1 MFSPAQRPWHSGSAF
16 GPPRRLRRAER
27 RTSNIR
33 ITQGNVFADSDAA
46 GNGLAGTV
54 VKKTGAGTATFEIPI
69 DTNGT
74 VSFRAQGGV
83 SDFEVSQTLD
93 ALVIENGAVVTLSDL
108 FTPPAPVEDGFAQ
121 AAEPLAG
128 SPLQGVPRARHRRAP
143 VCQRPRLPHAPSAP
157 LS

>member
-1 MFSPAQRPWHSGSAF
+1 MPTAT
-16 GPPRRLRRAER
+16 PP
-27 RTSNIR
+27 
-33 ITQGNVFADSDAA
+33 

-108 FTPPAPVEDGFAQ
+108 FTPPAPAEDGFAQ
-121 AAEPLAG
+121 AVEPLAG
-128 SPLQGVPRARHRRAP
+128 SPLQGVPEPGTAALLLASALGFLTR
-143 VCQRPRLPHAPSAP
+143 RPRL
-157 LS
+157 